1 MTNLNELLLRREQRA
16 YERQQLI
23 DRYKKS
29 LISFH
34 LNIPGQ
40 EKDKL
45 LYKVT
50 LIEGLNELKK
60 FLDRQKIELSFER
73 IEFLSTGPEAVILV
87 DTDCYFLKEL
97 MIIFESMHPLGRVF
111 DLDVY
116 NEDGIPISR
125 SEMGFEERKCY
136 VCDDFAKVCARSK
149 RHDIN
154 VVIEAIDNI
163 MTDFHSRSHREI

>member
-16 YERQQLI
+16 FERQQLI
-23 DRYKKS
+23 DQYGKT

-34 LNIPGQ
+34 LNIPG
-40 EKDKL
+40 EAKDKL

-50 LIEGLNELKK
+50 LIEGLNALKK
-60 FLDRQKIELSFER
+60 FLDRQNIKMIFER
-73 IEFLSTGPEAVILV
+73 IEFLRTGPEAIILV
-87 DTDCYFLKEL
+87 DTECYYLKEL
-97 MIIFESMHPLGRVF
+97 LIIFESMHPLGRVF

-116 NEDGIPISR
+116 NEDGMPISR

-136 VCDDFAKVCARSK
+136 VCDDYAKVCARSK

-154 VVIEAIDNI
+154 VIIEAIDDI
-163 MTDFHSRSHREI
+163 MTGFHSRSHREI